1 MTDLLRPV
9 QNIAAGIIRR
19 GDEVLLVQQQG
30 ADDPVA
36 VWSLPGGVA
45 EPGEVLSEAL
55 VREVR
60 EETGLRVVDIGPL
73 AYVVQHD
80 NRAPV
85 QLHEGRPGT
94 GYLATAFVFEVTA
107 WAGKVRHADPDG
119 YVLNAEFVPVE
130 WAVADHS
137 RPGPQRHVPTDGKLP
152 CWGDFT
158 RGSLAL
164 SHQSGRLGGGLST
177 RPSSWAG
184 LAYPRA
190 LTRTGMAS
198 FCLRTLVRSISRRM
212 RSRGIGRL
220 PCPRPPRNARLPG
233 GPSLLTSCG
242 TGAQG
247 REAGGLR
254 SLADL
259 DDRQG
264 RRL

>member
-1 MTDLLRPV
+1 MVTV
-9 QNIAAGIIRR
+9 
-19 GDEVLLVQQQG
+19 
-30 ADDPVA
+30 
-36 VWSLPGGVA
+36 GGVA
-45 EPGEVLSEAL
+45 ETGEVLSEAL

-60 EETGLRVVDIGPL
+60 EETGLRVVEIGPL

-85 QLHEGRPGT
+85 QLHEGR
-94 GYLATAFVFEVTA
+94 E
-107 WAGKVRHADPDG
+107 DP
-119 YVLNAEFVPVE
+119 AR
-130 WAVADHS
+130 
-137 RPGPQRHVPTDGKLP
+137 RPGRLRAERRVRTRRVGGRRHSWPGSQRHVPTDGKLP

-198 FCLRTLVRSISRRM
+198 FCLRTFVRSISRRM
-212 RSRGIGRL
+212 RSRDIGRL